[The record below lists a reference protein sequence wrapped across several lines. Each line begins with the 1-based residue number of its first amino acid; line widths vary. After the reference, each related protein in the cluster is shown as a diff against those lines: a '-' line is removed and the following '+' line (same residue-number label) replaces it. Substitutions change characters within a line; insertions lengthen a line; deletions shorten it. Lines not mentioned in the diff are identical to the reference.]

1 MTPHVGVPSS
11 YVCLVCR
18 AEQCPCLTS
27 TPLSEVQ
34 MRKHLGAVVIV
45 SLFACNGDSL
55 SPVGSA
61 SPETI
66 TSATAAPAI
75 ADAKNGGRDGFY
87 FLHPF
92 VANPGIVG
100 PFDATLAPR
109 ARVCALNA
117 TRTECAVTLA
127 TIPTASLTVDPKNG
141 IWVGQWASPG
151 TLALTTPSGSETRY
165 RLEILLDVGTVTA
178 TLGYAD
184 LWIIDKQRDVRET
197 PAGFVDLVLGKTLL
211 FRFGILSTTVG
222 YVVVT
227 PNPVQ
232 VTIGGTQQMAAAA
245 YDVHNVAIASPSFT
259 WASDHEDLVDVS
271 SSGLVTG
278 LANGSANISATTGGV
293 SGSAVVNV
301 IGDPPVA
308 PTAVADEP
316 AAESAPGDA
325 FHTAFNSSLSSG
337 GTTPGLLEN
346 DVLGSPLATVVSFGG
361 GSLGG
366 TVASN
371 AAGATVNFGTGG
383 SLQVN
388 SDGSFAFT
396 PSTGFTG
403 TFTFSYRIQNSSA
416 TSDASV
422 TIAVGARPAAVD
434 DTYPVTIIGN
444 VSINTASNSNFS
456 LLTND
461 AGDALTITLGISP
474 NGTATINPDG
484 TFTFNPA
491 PGFTGTA
498 MFSYTVQNG
507 LGTSAAATV
516 SIPVTTPI
524 WFVNASAPAG
534 GDGRIGSPFN
544 CLVDA
549 GSACYDDSAN
559 EAGDVLYI
567 ASGTYAN
574 SGALVLKATQRVI
587 GQGAASTLSL
597 LTGLVNSADSP
608 SLPGTGGTAPLMT
621 SAGVGVTLAS
631 DNQLHGFNVGNTG
644 GAGISGNS
652 FGNLTVREVSLPG
665 PARSGQAL
673 GLSNGS
679 LVAGSTFGA
688 LVSTA
693 AADTGVGLADV
704 SGSLTV
710 TGGTTVAGSGMAGI
724 SVVNSTAGAFDF
736 GNTSVSATGGTG
748 VSLSSN
754 VATVRFG
761 DLDIAPNAGQ
771 RALVATGNSGKVT
784 VTSGT
789 IVTTGNGAVQVTGP
803 TELSMVLTSVS
814 ANGGAAP
821 GVNLSSTTGSFSI
834 VGTGSA
840 ASGGTIANTTGAAAI
855 ALANVASVSLS
866 RMVVQN
872 NAGTG
877 IHGTSVAG
885 FAINNS
891 ALQNNG
897 DDVTEQNLH
906 MSELTGTASITSS
919 TISNASVNN
928 VLVENTAGSLT
939 FSLSGST
946 LSGDATKPNARH
958 GLSITAGGS
967 AVVSASIGNNEF
979 HGHKLAHF
987 SVRSTTSAAVV
998 ASVIGNTLSCNSAAA
1013 TACNAELISNSNGTF
1028 SYAVQSNVIT
1038 GMKSVL
1044 TLGKISGTGAM
1055 TGSFT
1060 GNVIG
1065 ESGTEGSGGDGLLVL
1080 SQADGVSH
1088 TTSITNNA
1096 VSNYRVVGI
1105 DMSAGAAGSLDASVV
1120 NNIVFERGPAA
1131 VHGFRATSGT
1141 TPTSTATMCLAL
1153 SGNLLNGSGGSL
1165 GDFSL
1170 VQGGLATMRLPFYI
1184 GAKDDNTA
1192 VVAFV
1197 GGNQVQMPGP
1207 PTGSASNTVATGG
1220 GGFMGGEALCF

>member
-1 MTPHVGVPSS
+1 
-11 YVCLVCR
+11 
-18 AEQCPCLTS
+18 
-27 TPLSEVQ
+27 

-61 SPETI
+61 SPESI
-66 TSATAAPAI
+66 TSAPAAPAI

-117 TRTECAVTLA
+117 PRTECAVTLA

-141 IWVGQWASPG
+141 IWVGHWASPG
-151 TLALTTPSGSETRY
+151 TLALTTPSGNETRY
-165 RLEILLDVGTVTA
+165 RLEILLDVGTVTT
-178 TLGYAD
+178 TLGHAD
-184 LWIIDKQRDVRET
+184 LWITDKQRDVKET

-227 PNPVQ
+227 PDPVQ

-245 YDVHNVAIASPSFT
+245 FDVHNVAIASPSFT
-259 WASDHEDLVDVS
+259 WSSDNPDIVAVS
-271 SSGLVTG
+271 LSSGLVTG
-278 LANGSANISATTGGV
+278 LANGSANIRATTGGV

-316 AAESAPGDA
+316 AVESTPGDA
-325 FHTAFNSSLSSG
+325 FHTAFNTSLSSG
-337 GTTPGLLEN
+337 GTTSGLLEN
-346 DVLGSPLATVVSFGG
+346 DVLGSPLADVVSFGG

-403 TFTFSYRIQNSSA
+403 TFTFSYRIQNSSGTA
-416 TSDASV
+416 EAPV
-422 TIAVGARPAAVD
+422 TIAVGARPSAVD

-444 VSINTASNSNFS
+444 VSINTASNSSFS
-456 LLTND
+456 LLAND

-524 WFVNASAPAG
+524 WFINASAPAG

-549 GSACYDDSAN
+549 GSACYDDSPN

-621 SAGVGVTLAS
+621 SAGIGVTLAS
-631 DNQLHGFNVGNTG
+631 DNQLHGFNMGNTV
-644 GAGISGNS
+644 GAGISGNT
-652 FGNLTVREVSLPG
+652 FGNLTVRDVSLPG
-665 PARSGQAL
+665 PARTGQAL

-710 TGGTTVAGSGMAGI
+710 TGGTTVAGSAMAGI

-771 RALVATGNSGKVT
+771 RALVANGNSGKIT

-789 IVTTGNGAVQVTGP
+789 LVTTGSGAVQVTGP

-814 ANGGAAP
+814 TNGGAAP
-821 GVNLSSTTGSFSI
+821 GVNLSSTSGSFSI

-840 ASGGTIANTTGAAAI
+840 GSGGTIANTTGAAAV
-855 ALANVASVSLS
+855 ALSNVANVSLS

-877 IHGTSVAG
+877 IHGANVAG
-885 FAINNS
+885 FAISNS

-906 MSELTGTASITSS
+906 MSELTGSASITSS

-928 VLVENTAGSLT
+928 VLVENTSGSLT
-939 FSLSGST
+939 LSLSGST

-979 HGHKLAHF
+979 QGHKLAHF
-987 SVRSTTSAAVV
+987 SVRSTASAAVV
-998 ASVIGNTLSCNSAAA
+998 VSVIGNTLSCNSAAA

-1028 SYAVQSNVIT
+1028 SYTVQSNVIT

-1044 TLGKISGTGAM
+1044 TLGKVSGTGTM
-1055 TGSFT
+1055 GGSFS
-1060 GNVIG
+1060 GNAIG
-1065 ESGTEGSGGDGLLVL
+1065 ESGSEGSGGDGLLVL
-1080 SQADGVSH
+1080 SDGASH
-1088 TTSITNNA
+1088 TTSISGNA
-1096 VSNYRVVGI
+1096 ISNYRVVGI
-1105 DMSAGAAGSLDASVV
+1105 DLAAGLAGLLDATVA
-1120 NNIVFERGPAA
+1120 NNILFEPGGSAL
-1131 VHGFRATSGT
+1131 HGFRASSGT
-1141 TPTSTATMCLAL
+1141 TPTSTAAMCLAL
-1153 SGNLLNGSGGSL
+1153 SGNLLNGSGSL
-1165 GDFSL
+1165 TDFRL
-1170 VQGGLATMRLPFYI
+1170 VQGGLAIMRLPGYA
-1184 GAKDDNTA
+1184 GANDDNGA
-1192 VVAFV
+1192 IVAFV
-1197 GGNQVQMPGP
+1197 QSNHTIMPTP
-1207 PTGSASNTVATGG
+1207 PSGLASNTVATGG
-1220 GGFMGGEALCF
+1220 GGFVGGALCAD